1 MYDFRE
7 GGVKAP
13 WMLCSLQRLD
23 GAISHGLSGFGL
35 DDQFVINRPE
45 NYNEELMPGCRLI
58 HHTARREI
66 NIYTNQPCLQVYTA
80 NHLPYPTEEDK
91 PEENPEH
98 RHRKFAA
105 IALEATGYN
114 NAVNMIGKEGW
125 PTAEEVFYSPEKKY
139 KKAAVYE
146 II

>member
-1 MYDFRE
+1 M
-7 GGVKAP
+7 KAP

-23 GAISHGLSGFGL
+23 GAITHGLAGYGI

-45 NYNEELMPGCRLI
+45 DCKEDKLLPGCRLI

-66 NIYTNQPCLQVYTA
+66 NIYTNQPCLQVYTT

-125 PTAEEVFYSPEKKY
+125 PKDEEVFYTPAKKY
-139 KKAAVYE
+139 
-146 II
+146 

>member
-45 NYNEELMPGCRLI
+45 KDYKEELIPGCRLI

-66 NIYTNQPCLQVYTA
+66 NVYTNQPCLQVYTA

-125 PTAEEVFYSPEKKY
+125 PTAEEVFYSPKEKY
-139 KKAAVYE
+139 
-146 II
+146 